1 MESYGHKNPKGIGAN
16 TLCMQVA
23 FISSITGLP
32 KGTCKNKF
40 EKFRAHLDKGRLA
53 PDVGL
58 CPETARECKQNA
70 SDKNVPGSG
79 CSADWKA
86 QV

>member
-32 KGTCKNKF
+32 QGTCKNKF
-40 EKFRAHLDKGRLA
+40 EKFRAQLDKVRLA
-53 PDVGL
+53 PDVEL
-58 CPETARECKQNA
+58 CPETAQECKKNA
-70 SDKNVPGSG
+70 SDNAAPPKGPGG
-79 CSADWKA
+79 GDPLR
-86 QV
+86 